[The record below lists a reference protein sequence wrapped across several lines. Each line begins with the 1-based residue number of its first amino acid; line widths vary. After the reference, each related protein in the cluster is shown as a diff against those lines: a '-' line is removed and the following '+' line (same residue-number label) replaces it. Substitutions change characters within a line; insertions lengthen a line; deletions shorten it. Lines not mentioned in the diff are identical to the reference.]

1 MVSEESNKGV
11 TGRPDS
17 RPSLLVENIDNGL
30 QLSLAD
36 LIGLV
41 GLPLVQ
47 SLSDTENDLQS
58 SLNSGLGLLSDK
70 LVGVSEHLSSFRV
83 SDDYPRD
90 GGILE
95 LSGGDLSGEGT
106 ALGGVTVLSGDLDGG
121 LDLLR
126 SGEEVKSGG
135 SNDDLYET
143 STLSSE
149 RHFLGNTHGKHTL
162 DSPVLPDNLASF
174 MFLINCSTCLTEP
187 FILKFPP
194 TKNFL
199 F

>member
-58 SLNSGLGLLSDK
+58 SLNSRLGLLSDK
-70 LVGVSEHLSSFRV
+70 LVGVSEHLSSLGV
-83 SDDYPRD
+83 SDDDPGD
-90 GGILE
+90 GSVLE
-95 LSGGDLSGEGT
+95 LSGGDLSSESS
-106 ALGGVTVLSGDLDGG
+106 AFGGVAVLGGDLDGG

-126 SGEEVKSGG
+126 SGEEVKGG
-135 SNDDLYET
+135 RSNDDLCGMKQYHE
-143 STLSSE
+143 SARISS
-149 RHFLGNTHGKHTL
+149 NTHKEYKL
-162 DSPVLPDNLASF
+162 
-174 MFLINCSTCLTEP
+174 
-187 FILKFPP
+187 
-194 TKNFL
+194 
-199 F
+199 